1 MRVSRAR
8 LELVRRHRIAARKAL
23 FQRFI
28 DQLFTMLAI
37 RVGRRRNRGAAERM
51 IRDGWRE
58 IGGGATD
65 GDGRI
70 QALGPD
76 ELEPGIYRLTFA
88 TGDYFDATRR
98 PAFYPEVQVTFRL
111 EGRDRHHVPLLLSPF
126 AYSTYRGS

>member
-1 MRVSRAR
+1 MSQVTTHV
-8 LELVRRHRIAARKAL
+8 LDAAFGGPA
-23 FQRFI
+23 
-28 DQLFTMLAI
+28 
-37 RVGRRRNRGAAERM
+37 VGVGVTFDRQVD
-51 IRDGWRE
+51 DGWRE

-76 ELEPGIYRLTFA
+76 VLEPGVYRLTFA

-111 EGRDRHHVPLLLSPF
+111 EGRDHHHVPLLLSPF